1 MTTHPLTKRQIE
13 ACAYYAQ
20 GLRAD
25 EIAKRM
31 GIGKGTVNSHV
42 EDARLRMKAR
52 TAKQLMFMLGREVRD
67 A

>member
-1 MTTHPLTKRQIE
+1 MKHPLTKRQIE

-25 EIAKRM
+25 EIAERM

-42 EDARLRMKAR
+42 ENARVRMGAQTVKH
-52 TAKQLMFMLGREVRD
+52 LMFLLGREVRD